1 MTNTRREAG
10 RKTPVT
16 YACELVFPNYTIRW
30 NDPDGIVAYKVVK
43 P

>member
-1 MTNTRREAG
+1 MTNTRLEAG
-10 RKTPVT
+10 RKTHVT
-16 YACELVFPNYTIRW
+16 YAYELVFPNYTIRG

>member
-1 MTNTRREAG
+1 MTNTRLEAG
-10 RKTPVT
+10 RKTLVT
-16 YACELVFPNYTIRW
+16 YASELVFPNYTSRG